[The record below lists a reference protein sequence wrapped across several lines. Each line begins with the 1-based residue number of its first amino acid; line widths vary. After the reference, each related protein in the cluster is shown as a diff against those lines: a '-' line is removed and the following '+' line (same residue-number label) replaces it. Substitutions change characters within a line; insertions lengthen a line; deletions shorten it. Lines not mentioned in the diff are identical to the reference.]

1 MPLFHLQERH
11 KEGIRC
17 ESGTVPATVNP
28 LVKTENLSTFATVAP
43 FGQTGRRFS
52 RGKSGNLPI
61 LEVKQ

>member
-28 LVKTENLSTFATVAP
+28 LVKTENLSTFATVALS
-43 FGQTGRRFS
+43 GRREGGS
-52 RGKSGNLPI
+52 LGES
-61 LEVKQ
+61 

>member
-43 FGQTGRRFS
+43 LGRREGGS
-52 RGKSGNLPI
+52 LGESQETCLYLK
-61 LEVKQ
+61 

>member
-28 LVKTENLSTFATVAP
+28 EMRWRVIHSFATVCPTAD
-43 FGQTGRRFS
+43 
-52 RGKSGNLPI
+52 GKANSPRESQETCLSCK
-61 LEVKQ
+61 VKR